1 MKENTTMTTQ
11 TTQPQQGEELLHSVQ
26 SGSPAS
32 RTPRAVPAVAGI
44 IYSAAWIVGLVIWLS
59 NLDVM
64 ASGSAVLAGYAG
76 YQANAMMQY
85 ALTEGVAAVALAV
98 VMLAVGWAA
107 HARNAAGFGRVAML
121 AGIGAAVIS
130 LIQCGLGQ
138 WLAGWVVPH
147 HDANLAGTI
156 FTVINRM
163 DGVKMLILAAMA
175 VAGAGLA
182 LRAHV
187 LPRWLGFVGVLLAV
201 ALVLSGIGYLLLLS
215 PLAQAAFASLP
226 LLLVWVTGTGVTL
239 AWARK

>member
-1 MKENTTMTTQ
+1 MTTQ
-11 TTQPQQGEELLHSVQ
+11 TTQPQQEKESPPPAQ
-26 SGSPAS
+26 INSSGL
-32 RTPRAVPAVAGI
+32 RTLITVPAMAGI
-44 IYSAAWIVGLVIWLS
+44 VYSAAWIVGLVAWLS
-59 NLDVM
+59 NLDVT

-76 YQANAMMQY
+76 YQTNAMVQY
-85 ALTEGVAAVALAV
+85 ALTEGVAAVALVV
-98 VMLAVGWAA
+98 VMLAVGRAV

-175 VAGAGLA
+175 VAGAGLS
-182 LRAHV
+182 LRARV

-201 ALVLSGIGYLLLLS
+201 ALVASGIGYLLLLS

-226 LLLVWVTGTGVTL
+226 LLLVWVTGTGVAL
-239 AWARK
+239 ASARK